1 MIKNI
6 SILVSGTTIAQLI
19 PIILQPLLR
28 RYFSPE
34 EFGAYAVYLSLIG
47 ILFIV
52 ASMKYELA
60 IILPEK
66 DKTATNILTL
76 AVLINLV
83 FSFVLLIIIVLFR
96 RPVSNLINLPA
107 QYSIYLYLV
116 PLGVFLYSMYQS
128 INYWLIRKKLF
139 FSISSQ

>member
-47 ILFIV
+47 ILIVV

-66 DKTATNILTL
+66 DKAATNILAL
-76 AVLINLV
+76 AVLINLA
-83 FSFVLLIIIVLFR
+83 FSSILLLIIVLFR
-96 RPVSNLINLPA
+96 SPVSNMINLSP
-107 QYSIYLYLV
+107 QYYNK
-116 PLGVFLYSMYQS
+116 Q
-128 INYWLIRKKLF
+128 
-139 FSISSQ
+139 